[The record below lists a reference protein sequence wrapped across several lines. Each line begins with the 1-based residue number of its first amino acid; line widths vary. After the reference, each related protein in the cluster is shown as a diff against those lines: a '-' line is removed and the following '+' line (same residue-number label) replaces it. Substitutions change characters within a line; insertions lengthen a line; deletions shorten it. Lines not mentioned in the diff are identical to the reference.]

1 MPLPRWG
8 LVGTFVSVA
17 GGRWRRLR
25 TLIRGGGCVTLVS
38 LLILV
43 LAAPA
48 EARFDDPDLDSS
60 AAYTYDVRPDEGL
73 IEVTIELAVTA
84 DKPNQTIDAFSYN
97 YFYFDGYALFIP
109 EGATDIGVVDG
120 AGRTLQT
127 TETVEQ
133 EAILLEIDFARNLF
147 YRQTTNLTISF
158 TLTGALPRSDEPARV
173 NPSYAG
179 FPIWLSGNIEQ
190 ASIEVVTPTNF
201 HDFSAGDLP
210 LHSTLV
216 DGQLHWRNDDVDP
229 ELVYTF
235 ASFTNDDELGE
246 AEVQLDDIDITL
258 RYWPDDR
265 EWADGMEAALTS
277 GLGILI
283 DRIGQPWP
291 VSGTMVVKESYGPSV
306 HGYAGW
312 FDTTTNV
319 IEVGDELDE
328 QVIFHELTHAWFH
341 GDLFAERW
349 IYEGLSELYAA
360 EVIEGMGQP
369 RPEPESISPP
379 RLEADALNTWTE
391 FTRDREREEWAY
403 PASWT
408 VMEAIVDEIG
418 IEAMAAVVEA
428 AVDKEPAYLGDDEAT
443 AGDGADDGAGAGDE
457 LDVGV
462 EEVEAVPRV
471 GDWRRFLD
479 LVENRGEVTDGA
491 IVDLFNEWVLDS
503 IQADR
508 VEDRAEARSHYHDLL
523 AAGDTWAG
531 PVGVRRDLAEWRFE
545 DATEQMAAAEAVL
558 DTRDALIE
566 TVDPVGVELPA
577 LLEERY
583 EASDEGFVAVE
594 AALAQATT
602 AGRSLRT
609 ARDRVAADPSVIE
622 QIGLIGWDQSD
633 ELDRSATAFER
644 GQLAVATVEARE
656 VTAVIDGAERRG
668 WIVVGIAGGLLL
680 LLVIGF
686 FLTRLRRHRRRAV
699 PTEADAEAET
709 TAEHPVVAGPN
720 PEAGAEVEVEAD
732 AMAAGEG
739 EPTAEVEV
747 EVEIEGDAAVG
758 PEAESGPESTEPTS
772 TM

>member
-1 MPLPRWG
+1 M
-8 LVGTFVSVA
+8 
-17 GGRWRRLR
+17 
-25 TLIRGGGCVTLVS
+25 
-38 LLILV
+38 
-43 LAAPA
+43 
-48 EARFDDPDLDSS
+48 
-60 AAYTYDVRPDEGL
+60 
-73 IEVTIELAVTA
+73 TA

-97 YFYFDGYALFIP
+97 YFYFDGYVLFIP
-109 EGATDIGVVDG
+109 EGATDISVVDG
-120 AGRTLQT
+120 AGRTLNT
-127 TETVEQ
+127 TESVEQ

-158 TLTGALPRSDEPARV
+158 TLTGALPRSDDPARV

-179 FPIWLSGNIEQ
+179 FPLWLSGNIEQ

-235 ASFTNDDELGE
+235 ASFTNDDELSE
-246 AEVQLDDIDITL
+246 AEFQLDDIDITL

-360 EVIEGMGQP
+360 EVIEGMGEP
-369 RPEPESISPP
+369 RPEPESVSPP
-379 RLEADALNTWTE
+379 RLKADALNTWTE

-418 IEAMAAVVEA
+418 IEGMAAVVEA
-428 AVDKEPAYLGDDEAT
+428 AVEKEPAYLGDDE
-443 AGDGADDGAGAGDE
+443 GAAAGAE
-457 LDVGV
+457 LDVGDDTEV
-462 EEVEAVPRV
+462 EEVPRV

-479 LVENRGEVTDGA
+479 LVENRGEVTDDA
-491 IVDLFNEWVLDS
+491 IVDLFADWVLDS

-523 AAGDTWAG
+523 AASDTWAG
-531 PVGVRRDLAEWRFE
+531 PIGVRRHLADWRFE
-545 DATEQMAAAEAVL
+545 DATEQMAEAEAVL

-583 EASDEGFVAVE
+583 EASDQGFVAVE

-602 AGRSLRT
+602 AGRSLRI
-609 ARDRVAADPSVIE
+609 ARDRVAADHSLIE

-633 ELDRSATAFER
+633 ELDRVATAFER
-644 GQLAVATVEARE
+644 GQLAVTTVEARE

-668 WIVVGIAGGLLL
+668 WITVGIAGGLFLL
-680 LLVIGF
+680 LMIGF
-686 FLTRLRRHRRRAV
+686 LLIRLRRRRRHPLTSDADTDV
-699 PTEADAEAET
+699 DHQTTAARPVAAGVGPDATAEADGA
-709 TAEHPVVAGPN
+709 PAGEGGPT
-720 PEAGAEVEVEAD
+720 
-732 AMAAGEG
+732 AMAA
-739 EPTAEVEV
+739 V
-747 EVEIEGDAAVG
+747 DAAAG
-758 PEAESGPESTEPTS
+758 PEAEPGPESTEPTS